1 MTAVAN
7 QPVRAAVRDGGAS
20 HAVAARPGPVPKT
33 TPLHLPPGVVV
44 DYEGV
49 QGWSWAG
56 VSPSAVP
63 APVRGPRPGW
73 GWATGRDGRTW
84 AVSGAPELHRSS
96 RLPAL
101 REKLREWG
109 RRYLLAEIG
118 GTMAALTAALTVHAL
133 TGSLASAALA
143 GSVAESIAYYGVVLR
158 RLLPALY
165 ARHAGAAPARRLIMT
180 ARSTVTELSDFLAAE
195 VADTLVLRPGL
206 IYLAAGWAGS
216 GMVWGLLIGKLLADV
231 GFYTVVIPSYELR
244 KRLMHR

>member
-1 MTAVAN
+1 MTTVAN
-7 QPVRAAVRDGGAS
+7 QPVRAAVRDEGAS
-20 HAVAARPGPVPKT
+20 HAVAARSGPVPKS
-33 TPLHLPPGVVV
+33 TPLNLPAGVSL
-44 DYEGV
+44 EAGPLH
-49 QGWSWAG
+49 GWSWT
-56 VSPSAVP
+56 AV
-63 APVRGPRPGW
+63 APTPVPVLMPDW
-73 GWATGRDGRTW
+73 GWATGRVGRDW
-84 AVSGAPELHRSS
+84 AVSGAPSIRRPS
-96 RLPAL
+96 RLPAV
-101 REKLREWG
+101 RDKLREWG

-118 GTMAALTAALTVHAL
+118 GTVAALTAAITVHAL

-143 GSVAESIAYYGVVLR
+143 GSVAESIAYYSVVLR

-165 ARHAGAAPARRLIMT
+165 ARHAGAAPLRRLLYT

-206 IYLAAGWAGS
+206 IYLAADWAGS

>member
-1 MTAVAN
+1 
-7 QPVRAAVRDGGAS
+7 
-20 HAVAARPGPVPKT
+20 
-33 TPLHLPPGVVV
+33 
-44 DYEGV
+44 
-49 QGWSWAG
+49 
-56 VSPSAVP
+56 
-63 APVRGPRPGW
+63 
-73 GWATGRDGRTW
+73 
-84 AVSGAPELHRSS
+84 VSGAPELHRPS
-96 RLPAL
+96 RLPGA

-118 GTMAALTAALTVHAL
+118 GTVAALTAALTVHAL

-143 GSVAESIAYYGVVLR
+143 GSVAESIAYYSVVLR

-165 ARHAGAAPARRLIMT
+165 AGHAGAAPARRLMLT